1 MPMMTV
7 FEPLFILLFLA
18 AIITLIVAGVSAFTG
33 RRSRALKILRRLAIG
48 AAAYFAVVVAVAAT
62 STPRVYHV
70 GEMQCFD
77 DWCITV
83 VDAKR
88 TATDSAQMWAVT
100 LRISS
105 RAQRVAQRETG
116 ATVYLTDSLHR
127 RFDVAS
133 GVPVMPL
140 DAQLQPGESIE
151 SVRAYRLPPDARA
164 VGLVYTHEGVFPIG
178 DFIIGENEWFHK
190 TVVTF
195 DQPGHAL
202 LGIARSAVAQPSE

>member
-7 FEPLFILLFLA
+7 FEPLFILLFLTAVVTLIAA
-18 AIITLIVAGVSAFTG
+18 AISAFTG
-33 RRSRALKILRRLAIG
+33 RRSRALNILRRLAIG
-48 AAAYFAVVVAVAAT
+48 AAVYFAVVVIVAAT
-62 STPRVYHV
+62 STPHVYHI
-70 GEMQCFD
+70 GEPQCFD

-83 VDAKR
+83 ADAKR
-88 TATDSAQMWAVT
+88 AATDSAQTWTVT

-105 RAQRVAQRETG
+105 RARGITQRENG

-133 GVPVMPL
+133 GTPVMPL

-151 SVRAYRLPPDARA
+151 SVRIYRLPPDARA

-202 LGIARSAVAQPSE
+202 LGVARSAVAQPSE

>member
-18 AIITLIVAGVSAFTG
+18 AVVTFVIAGIAAARGERV
-33 RRSRALKILRRLAIG
+33 RAVRILARLANG
-48 AAAYFAVVVAVAAT
+48 AGTYFAIVLGVAAF
-62 STPRVYHV
+62 STPRVYHI
-70 GEMQCFD
+70 GEPQCFD

-83 VDAKR
+83 ADAKR
-88 TATDSAQMWAVT
+88 APTPTAQTWTVT
-100 LRISS
+100 LRVSS
-105 RAQRVAQRETG
+105 RAQRITQRENG
-116 ATVYLTDSLHR
+116 AAVYLTDSLHR
-127 RFDVAS
+127 RFDVPP
-133 GVPVMPL
+133 GTVVMPL
-140 DAQLQPGESIE
+140 DVKVAPGESVE
-151 SVRAYRLPPDARA
+151 SVRVYTLPADARG

-202 LGIARSAVAQPSE
+202 LGIRRSAVAQPAE